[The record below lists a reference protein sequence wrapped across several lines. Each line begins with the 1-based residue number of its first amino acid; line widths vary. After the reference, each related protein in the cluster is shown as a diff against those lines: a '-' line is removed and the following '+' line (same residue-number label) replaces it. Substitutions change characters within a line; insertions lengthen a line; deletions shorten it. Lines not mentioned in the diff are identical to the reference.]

1 MSRLTKAAGYT
12 MAFLMV
18 PLALAT
24 FLGMT
29 FWSTKLVAV
38 TGLHVTPWFTG
49 GEVFRKVNHGLYETR
64 IHRPV
69 FEGLLWNRRQGF
81 VQVDWAGTQRLPS
94 GIEEEI
100 DYDGDGNPDFKIAFS
115 TSDKAAILTV
125 LNPDVLSLEGTY
137 NLKDGRAVRVRLS
150 NRR

>member
-12 MAFLMV
+12 VAFLMV

-29 FWSTKLVAV
+29 FWSAKLVAV
-38 TGLHVTPWFTG
+38 SGLHVTPWFTG

-69 FEGLLWNRRQGF
+69 FEGFLWNRRQGF
-81 VQVDWAGTQRLPS
+81 VQVDWAGPQPLPS

-100 DYDGDGNPDFKIAFS
+100 DYDGDGSPDFKIAFAA
-115 TSDKAAILTV
+115 SDDAAKLTAF
-125 LNPDVLSLEGTY
+125 NPRVLSLEGTY
-137 NLKDGRAVRVRLS
+137 NLKDGRAVRVWLK
-150 NRR
+150 NR